1 MKHKPFVIVL
11 SAPSGTGKTTV
22 LNRVRN
28 LDPNLYYSV
37 SITTRSPRPGEIN
50 GVDYIFTTK
59 ENFVKMINENEL
71 LEWAQVFGGEYY
83 GTLKA
88 PVLKA
93 LQEGKDVIMDL
104 DIQGKTSLEKFF
116 GEELVSI
123 FLLPPSIKELKR
135 RLQKRQ
141 TETEDELKE
150 RLERAKLE
158 LKWAEKYQYLV
169 ISSDVEKTAF
179 DIITI
184 IRAER
189 MKRSRLVINLDLFIQ

>member
-1 MKHKPFVIVL
+1 MKHRPFVIVL

-50 GVDYIFTTK
+50 GVDYIFTSK
-59 ENFVKMINENEL
+59 ENFIKMINDNEL

-189 MKRSRLVINLDLFIQ
+189 MKRSRLVINLDLFIR

>member
-1 MKHKPFVIVL
+1 
-11 SAPSGTGKTTV
+11 
-22 LNRVRN
+22 
-28 LDPNLYYSV
+28 
-37 SITTRSPRPGEIN
+37 
-50 GVDYIFTTK
+50 
-59 ENFVKMINENEL
+59 
-71 LEWAQVFGGEYY
+71 
-83 GTLKA
+83 
-88 PVLKA
+88 
-93 LQEGKDVIMDL
+93 QEGKDVIMDL

>member
-1 MKHKPFVIVL
+1 MKHRPFVIVL

-50 GVDYIFTTK
+50 GVDYIFTSK
-59 ENFVKMINENEL
+59 ENFIKMINDNEL

-83 GTLKA
+83 GTPKA

>member
-1 MKHKPFVIVL
+1 MKHRPFVIVL

-22 LNRVRN
+22 LNRVRK
-28 LDPNLYYSV
+28 LDSNLYYSV

-50 GVDYIFTTK
+50 GVDYIFTSK
-59 ENFVKMINENEL
+59 ENFVKMINDNEL

-169 ISSDVEKTAF
+169 ISSDVEKTAS

-189 MKRSRLVINLDLFIQ
+189 MKRSRLIINLDLFIQ